1 MKLEGQRVTLVPLG
15 LAYLDSTH
23 AYASDAET
31 CRYMMYLPNETVE
44 ETAAFLSEAEAE
56 WQKEKPRFYEF
67 AILINEARSQRHIG
81 AVSAHRDMD
90 EPNAYEM
97 GWIMNREYQGQG
109 YAYEAAK
116 LVRDMLIDRFSAE
129 RIFAHCDLENEASSK
144 LMKKLGMVEISRDG
158 RRRNKGADKESYE
171 MYFEMKIE

>member
-1 MKLEGQRVTLVPLG
+1 MKLEGQRITLVPLG

-31 CRYMMYLPNETVE
+31 CRYMMYLPNETIE
-44 ETAAFLSEAEAE
+44 DTADFLSSVEAE
-56 WQKEKPRFYEF
+56 WQKDTPRFYEF
-67 AILINEARSQRHIG
+67 AVLIDEAGSQRHIG
-81 AVSAHRDMD
+81 AVSAHRHMD
-90 EPNAYEM
+90 DPNAYEM
-97 GWIMNREYQGQG
+97 GWIVNREYQGQG

-116 LVRDMLIDRFSAE
+116 LVRDMLIHEFSAQ

-158 RRRNKGADKESYE
+158 RRWNKSAETESYE
-171 MYFEMKIE
+171 MYFEMKIS